1 MSGPVLVELPK
12 DNYSFGAAGQKL
24 TMIAGIIGV
33 LCLAAAGG
41 IGTMAGDHMNGFLHG
56 YLLAF
61 YYVLTIALGCLF
73 FVAIQYLFRA
83 GWSVTVRRL
92 AEIGAGTLPVLAVLA
107 LPIIVAVAM
116 GNHTLYAWTNPEE
129 VQHSELL
136 THKQGYLN
144 VGFFLVR
151 CVFYFGFWAL
161 ISWFFLSRS
170 TKQDVT
176 GDPKLT
182 RLMEI
187 LSAPG
192 ILLFALTLTFASIDF
207 VMSLAPTWFS
217 TMIGVYFFGGAC
229 TSSLSFLILFAMA
242 LQKSGRM
249 TTVLN
254 TEHYHDLGK
263 LLFGFVFFWSYIA
276 FSQFMLIWYANIPEE
291 TEFYLHR
298 MQGVWAVHSWILLFG
313 HFAIPFA
320 GLLSR
325 HVKRNRK
332 TLAFWAIWLLVMHYV
347 DLAWYVLPQVNEHD
361 TNTFAYG
368 FSDVLCIVGMVGIF
382 LGTVGFLAS
391 RRSLVPLKDPRV
403 AEALSFENI

>member
-24 TMIAGIIGV
+24 TMIAGIIGI
-33 LCLAAAGG
+33 LCLAGAGVMG
-41 IGTMAGDHMNGFLHG
+41 AMSSDHMNGFLHG

-92 AEIGAGTLPVLAVLA
+92 AEITAGTLPVLAVLA
-107 LPIIVAVAM
+107 LPIIVATAM

-129 VQHSELL
+129 VAHSELL

-151 CVFYFGFWAL
+151 CVGYFGIWAL
-161 ISWFFLSRS
+161 LSWFFLSSS
-170 TKQDVT
+170 TKQDIT
-176 GDPKLT
+176 GDAKIT
-182 RLMEI
+182 RRNEI

-192 ILLFALTLTFASIDF
+192 ILLFAITLTFASIDF
-207 VMSLAPTWFS
+207 IMSLAPTWFS
-217 TMIGVYFFGGAC
+217 TMIGVYFFAGAM

-249 TTVLN
+249 TTVLT

-298 MQGVWAVHSWILLFG
+298 AHGVWLYHSWFLLIG
-313 HFAIPFA
+313 HFALPFA

-325 HVKRNRK
+325 HVKRSRK
-332 TLAFWAIWLLVMHYV
+332 ALGFWAVWLLIMHYV
-347 DLAWYVLPQVNEHD
+347 DMAWYVLPQVNEHD
-361 TNTFAYG
+361 VETFPLDLSA
-368 FSDVLCIVGMVGIF
+368 VLSVVGMVGIF
-382 LGTVGFLAS
+382 LATVGFLGS
-391 RRSLVPLKDPRV
+391 RRSLVALKDPRV